1 MAIPDFQ
8 TMMLPLMRHCADGQ
22 EHSITDTVNA
32 LGDHFRL
39 TDEERKALLPSGVQ
53 QVLRNRVAWAK
64 SHLKMAGL
72 LANPRRGIYQI
83 TPRGQEVLAK
93 SPKAINLRFLLQF
106 PEYVAFRAKHR
117 ERSEEVDEPETNHGA
132 TPEEALETAYA
143 KIRDDLAAD
152 ILQRLKTCSPT
163 FFERL
168 VVEVIVKMGY
178 GGSRQDA
185 GKAIGRSG
193 DGGIDGMI
201 KEDKLGL
208 DAIYIQAK
216 RWENTVG
223 RPEIQKFVG
232 ALTGQRA
239 RKGLFITTSDF
250 SVAAHDYVSRIETKV
265 VLIDGETL
273 AQLMIDHNVGVS
285 TITTYEL
292 KKIDTDYFTEE

>member
-8 TMMLPLMRHCADGQ
+8 TVMLPLMRHCQDGQ
-22 EHSITDTVNA
+22 EHSISDTVEA
-32 LGDHFRL
+32 LAKHFKL

-53 QVLRNRVAWAK
+53 EVFRNRVAWAK

-93 SPKAINLRFLLQF
+93 PPAALNLRFLHQF
-106 PEYVAFRAKHR
+106 PEYQAFRATHR
-117 ERSEEVDEPETNHGA
+117 ERPQEPDEAETNHGA
-132 TPEEALETAYA
+132 TPEESLETAYA
-143 KIRDDLAAD
+143 KIRDDLASD

-185 GKAIGRSG
+185 GKAIGKSG

-239 RKGLFITTSDF
+239 KKGLFITTSDF
-250 SVAAHDYVSRIETKV
+250 SADAQDYVSRIDTKI

-285 TITTYEL
+285 TIATYDL

>member
-8 TMMLPLMRHCADGQ
+8 TVMLPLMRQCEDGR
-22 EHSITDTVNA
+22 EHSTSDTVEA
-32 LGDHFRL
+32 LAEHFRL
-39 TDEERKALLPSGVQ
+39 TDVERKTLLPSGVQ
-53 QVLRNRVAWAK
+53 EVFRNRVAWAK

-83 TPRGQEVLAK
+83 TARGREVLAK
-93 SPKAINLRFLLQF
+93 PVTVINLRFLYQF
-106 PEYVAFRAKHR
+106 PEYEAFRATHR
-117 ERSEEVDEPETNHGA
+117 QRAEEPDEAETNHGV
-132 TPEEALETAYA
+132 TPEEALETAYG

-152 ILQRLKTCSPT
+152 ILQRLKTCSPS

-185 GKAIGRSG
+185 GKAIGKSG

-250 SVAAHDYVSRIETKV
+250 SADAHDYVSRIDTKV

-285 TITTYEL
+285 TVATYDL
-292 KKIDTDYFTEE
+292 KKTDTDYFAEE